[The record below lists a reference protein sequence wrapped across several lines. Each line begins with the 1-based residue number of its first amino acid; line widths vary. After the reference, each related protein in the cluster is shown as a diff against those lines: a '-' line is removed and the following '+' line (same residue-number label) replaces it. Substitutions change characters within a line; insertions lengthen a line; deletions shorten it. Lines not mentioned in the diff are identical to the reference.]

1 MRSRVLI
8 SVLAALLLV
17 SGCTIE
23 PQLRL
28 RKVATTKV
36 VMQTKIST
44 DIMWQVNWQAAWAFD
59 WKTEVYG
66 PVGYTEP
73 KGIRM
78 HIYTLDDTEAPKSH
92 YVYNFVGNQGQ
103 ADVFVGIHDLLFH
116 NNDSEVLLF
125 RSEDDLADIYSYTR
139 IISKGLKSSIPV
151 QTIEQK
157 IATKA
162 DDDDEETDLTEE
174 IDEPVAFA
182 PDELFVMFEPKY
194 HITDDLNDYE
204 YIDGQYVLRIEGE
217 LIPHSFIYLF
227 QVKILNNLDRVAGS
241 MGGAALT
248 GVAES
253 VNLRTGET
261 STETVSILMDAYY
274 DATSDPE
281 MFGAR
286 VLSFGIPGC
295 NPYDPV
301 SVAAAPTGRH
311 WLVLNINFKNGKYK
325 NVRIDVTDQIRALPT
340 GGVIPLEIDVNDFPS
355 EETDPSI
362 DEGGGFDALIDDWNE
377 ETGSTTITS

>member
-44 DIMWQVNWQAAWAFD
+44 DIMWQVNWQTAWDFD

-78 HIYTLDDTEAPKSH
+78 HIYTLDDTESPKSH
-92 YVYNFVGNQGQ
+92 YVYNFSGNQGQ
-103 ADVFVGIHDLLFH
+103 ADVFVGIHNLLFH

-151 QTIEQK
+151 QTTEQK

-194 HITDDLNDYE
+194 HVTDDLNDYE
-204 YIDGQYVLRIEGE
+204 YIDGQYVLRIEGD

-227 QVKILNNLDRVAGS
+227 QIRLLNNLERVYGS
-241 MGGAALT
+241 SGAALT
-248 GVAES
+248 GMAES

-261 STETVSILMDAYY
+261 SSTPVCVPMDVHINTTADPDLM
-274 DATSDPE
+274 
-281 MFGAR
+281 GAR
-286 VLSFGIPGC
+286 VLGFGIPGC
-295 NPYDPV
+295 NPYDAA
-301 SVAAAPTGRH
+301 SVAATESKH
-311 WLVLNINFKNGKYK
+311 WLVLNVMFKTGKYK
-325 NVRIDVTDQIRALPT
+325 NIRIDVTDQIRALPT
-340 GGVIPLEIDVNDFPS
+340 GGVIPLEIDVEDFP
-355 EETDPSI
+355 EEDTDPPI
-362 DEGGGFDALIDDWNE
+362 DEGDGFKPLIGGWNE
-377 ETGSTTITS
+377 ETGSTTIIS

>member
-1 MRSRVLI
+1 MRSRILI
-8 SVLAALLLV
+8 TVLAALLLV

-78 HIYTLDDTEAPKSH
+78 HIYTLDDTESPKSH

-139 IISKGLKSSIPV
+139 IISRGLKSSIPV

-227 QVKILNNLDRVAGS
+227 QIRLLNNLDRVAGS
-241 MGGAALT
+241 SGAALT
-248 GVAES
+248 GMAES

-261 STETVSILMDAYY
+261 STTPVCVPMDVLINTTADPDLM
-274 DATSDPE
+274 
-281 MFGAR
+281 GAR
-286 VLSFGIPGC
+286 VLGFGIPGC
-295 NPYDPV
+295 DPYDAA
-301 SVAAAPTGRH
+301 SVAATESKH
-311 WLVLNINFKNGKYK
+311 WLVLNVMFKTGKYK
-325 NVRIDVTDQIRALPT
+325 NIRIDITDQVRALPT
-340 GGVIPLEIDVNDFPS
+340 GGVIPLEIDVDDFPS

-362 DEGGGFDALIDDWNE
+362 DEGGGFKPLIGDWNE
-377 ETGSTTITS
+377 ETGTTTITG

>member
-1 MRSRVLI
+1 MRSRMLI
-8 SVLAALLLV
+8 TALAALLLV

-44 DIMWQVNWQAAWAFD
+44 DIMWQVNWQTAWDFD

-92 YVYNFVGNQGQ
+92 YVYNFTGTEGQ

-125 RSEDDLADIYSYTR
+125 RSEDELSDIYSYTR
-139 IISKGLKSSIPV
+139 IISRGLRSSIPV
-151 QTIEQK
+151 QTTEQK

-162 DDDDEETDLTEE
+162 DDDPEDTDLTEE

-182 PDELFVMFEPKY
+182 PDELFVLYDPK
-194 HITDDLNDYE
+194 HRITDDLSDYE
-204 YIDGQYVLRIEGE
+204 YIDGKYVLRIQGE

-227 QVKILNNLDRVAGS
+227 QIRLLNNLDRVAGS
-241 MGGAALT
+241 SGAALT
-248 GVAES
+248 GMAES

-261 STETVSILMDAYY
+261 SATPVCVPMDVFINTTADPDLM
-274 DATSDPE
+274 
-281 MFGAR
+281 GAR
-286 VLSFGIPGC
+286 VLGFGIPGC
-295 NPYDPV
+295 NPFDEA
-301 SVAAAPTGRH
+301 SVAATESKH
-311 WLVLNINFKNGKYK
+311 WLVLNVMFKTGKYK
-325 NVRIDVTDQIRALPT
+325 NIRIDVTDQIRALPT
-340 GGVIPLEIDVNDFPS
+340 GGVIPLEIDVEDFP
-355 EETDPSI
+355 EEDTDPPI
-362 DEGGGFDALIDDWNE
+362 DEGGGFKPLIDDWSE
-377 ETGSTTITS
+377 ETGITTITS

>member
-1 MRSRVLI
+1 MRSRMLI
-8 SVLAALLLV
+8 TSLAALLLV

-44 DIMWQVNWQAAWAFD
+44 DIMWQVNWQTAWDFD

-125 RSEDDLADIYSYTR
+125 RSENDLADIYSYTR
-139 IISKGLKSSIPV
+139 IISKGLRSSIPV
-151 QTIEQK
+151 QTTEQK

-162 DDDDEETDLTEE
+162 DDDDEETDLNEE
-174 IDEPVAFA
+174 IDEQVAFA
-182 PDELFVMFEPKY
+182 PDQLFVMYEPKY

-227 QVKILNNLDRVAGS
+227 QIRLLNNLERVYGS
-241 MGGAALT
+241 SGAALT

-261 STETVSILMDAYY
+261 SDTPVCVPMDVFINATADPDLM
-274 DATSDPE
+274 
-281 MFGAR
+281 GAR
-286 VLSFGIPGC
+286 VLCFGIPGC
-295 NPYDPV
+295 DPYDAA
-301 SVAAAPTGRH
+301 SVAATESKH
-311 WLVLNINFKNGKYK
+311 WLVLNVLFKTGKYK
-325 NVRIDVTDQIRALPT
+325 NIRIDVTDQIRALPT
-340 GGVIPLEIDVNDFPS
+340 GGVIPLEIDVEDFPS
-355 EETDPSI
+355 EDTDPPI
-362 DEGGGFDALIDDWNE
+362 EDGGGFKALIDEWDE
-377 ETGSTTITS
+377 QTGSTTIKN

>member
-1 MRSRVLI
+1 MRSRILI
-8 SVLAALLLV
+8 TVLAALLLM

-28 RKVATTKV
+28 RQVATTKV
-36 VMQTKIST
+36 VMQTKVST
-44 DIMWQVNWQAAWAFD
+44 DIMWQLNWQAAWAFD

-78 HIYTLDDTEAPKSH
+78 HIYTLDDSEAPKSH
-92 YVYNFVGNQGQ
+92 YVYNFTGNQGQ

-139 IISKGLKSSIPV
+139 IISKGLRSSVPV

-174 IDEPVAFA
+174 IDESVAFA
-182 PDELFVMFEPKY
+182 PDELFVMYEPKY

-227 QVKILNNLDRVAGS
+227 QIRLLNNLERVAGS
-241 MGGAALT
+241 SGAALT
-248 GVAES
+248 GMAES

-261 STETVSILMDAYY
+261 SPTAVSVLMDVYINTA
-274 DATSDPE
+274 ADPDL
-281 MFGAR
+281 MGAR
-286 VLSFGIPGC
+286 VLGFGIPGC
-295 NPYDPV
+295 DPYDSA
-301 SVAAAPTGRH
+301 SVAATESKH
-311 WLVLNINFKNGKYK
+311 WLVLNVMFKTGKYK
-325 NVRIDVTDQIRALPT
+325 NIRIDVTDQIRALPT

-355 EETDPSI
+355 EETDPPI
-362 DEGGGFDALIDDWNE
+362 EDGGGFDALIGDWNE
-377 ETGSTTITS
+377 ETGSATIIY